1 MMALVPDAQ
10 RSITVGDVVTF
21 QFPYKKSATLKN
33 RPCFVLHEDHETD
46 EVVIA
51 YGTSSF
57 DPRDVNTHEMT
68 ASCPEMLS
76 EFNLKK
82 PTRFIFKRRIRVRK
96 DDPRFCIKPCAGTSR
111 IGGLPA
117 YASPFISKC
126 YKELPFR
133 EKSEERLGIH
143 PAKPK
148 APTSILKTCR
158 LFGGRRGRPKA
169 VQAA

>member
-21 QFPYKKSATLKN
+21 QFPYRKNGVLKN
-33 RPCFVLHEDHETD
+33 RPCIVLHEDHETE

-57 DPRDVNTHEMT
+57 VPEESNKHELT
-68 ASCPEMLS
+68 ARSPEMLS
-76 EFNLKK
+76 QFNLDK
-82 PTRFIFKRRIRVRK
+82 PTRFIFQRRIRVRK
-96 DDPRFCIKPCAGTSR
+96 DDPRFCIKPSIGTSR
-111 IGGLPA
+111 IGGFPA
-117 YASPFISKC
+117 FASPFINKC

-133 EKSEERLGIH
+133 EKQKERLGIH
-143 PAKPK
+143 PAKRK
-148 APTSILKTCR
+148 APKSILETCR

>member
-21 QFPYKKSATLKN
+21 QFPYKSSEALKN

-57 DPRDVNTHEMT
+57 DPRDVNIHEMT
-68 ASCPEMLS
+68 ASSPEMLS

-133 EKSEERLGIH
+133 EAQDERQGIH
-143 PAKPK
+143 PNKKVTAKRPF
-148 APTSILKTCR
+148 SNR
-158 LFGGRRGRPKA
+158 GLFGRQRSRPEFTSA
-169 VQAA
+169 V